1 MNKLRTLQTIH
12 LAYCVGPLLFTGVVL
27 FINYPSQH
35 LSFETISS
43 DPLLIVAPLMAIFSI
58 VVSRIVFNSLLS
70 KINTDLSSSIS
81 NKFTQYQTAFIVKAA
96 FLEGA
101 ALFNIVV
108 FLMTSNLLTLFFAIA
123 CIIFLWFSRPTK
135 EKISDD
141 LNLPDT
147 NSLNGI

>member
-58 VVSRIVFNSLLS
+58 IVSRIVFNSLLS

-108 FLMTSNLLTLFFAIA
+108 FLMTSNLLTLFFAIT

-147 NSLNGI
+147 NSLDGI